1 MLKNKLYCNK
11 GNDYLVRTM
20 SMNEIGFTYT
30 INNYNELFNLINKM
44 TVTIDNEAMSSLI
57 DLGFK
62 KDFNEINNFLFEGD
76 SYYLAGQNILFSDLK
91 DNNNLVSDLNVI
103 NSCLFVVSDLN
114 IFIKN
119 LKVKGYEINEG
130 PQKWRGQVN
139 SINNFLSSLD
149 IDFRNSLYRHN
160 QYHVK
165 HHKIHE
171 SLSLAKSKFYFIN
184 IHQNICG
191 VRWYSTKKITKAS
204 IGKRLVE
211 RVSTQSFQTDSVIY
225 LYVML
230 RHYLY

>member
-130 PQKWRGQVN
+130 PQK
-139 SINNFLSSLD
+139 
-149 IDFRNSLYRHN
+149 
-160 QYHVK
+160 
-165 HHKIHE
+165 
-171 SLSLAKSKFYFIN
+171 
-184 IHQNICG
+184 
-191 VRWYSTKKITKAS
+191 
-204 IGKRLVE
+204 
-211 RVSTQSFQTDSVIY
+211 
-225 LYVML
+225 
-230 RHYLY
+230 

>member
-62 KDFNEINNFLFEGD
+62 KDFNEIKNFLFEGD

-130 PQKWRGQVN
+130 PQK
-139 SINNFLSSLD
+139 
-149 IDFRNSLYRHN
+149 
-160 QYHVK
+160 
-165 HHKIHE
+165 
-171 SLSLAKSKFYFIN
+171 
-184 IHQNICG
+184 
-191 VRWYSTKKITKAS
+191 
-204 IGKRLVE
+204 
-211 RVSTQSFQTDSVIY
+211 
-225 LYVML
+225 
-230 RHYLY
+230 